1 MPKIIGKATRVVET
15 DSFFIDE
22 LAGNASTNEDT
33 LSIAR
38 VVVSKPTSEPWLT
51 LHYDEW
57 ICVLKGKIEMHFG
70 NGEIVEVNENQT
82 CFVSKGERFRPVF
95 PEGDTEYIPVCLPA
109 FKPERCI
116 REEEGVSDVTNRL
129 KELHQNKEIT
139 KTKETTT
146 SIDSPPNVNKLYHMC
161 QKHLWE
167 EALNA
172 KTPYYPPTFKVD
184 GYYTHATAVP
194 SRLIETANHFYTST
208 QGDWICIEL
217 NYKALTNLG
226 IIVKFEEA
234 MSVGDTS
241 VSSSWE
247 TWVCP
252 HIYSGLPGH
261 LSGIVSKVYEMKRDD
276 DGNFLLIEGL

>member
-15 DSFFIDE
+15 PSFFIDE

-38 VVVSKPTSEPWLT
+38 VVVAEPTSEPWLT

-70 NGEIVEVNENQT
+70 NEEILTVKENET

-95 PEGDTEYIPVCLPA
+95 PEGGTEYIPVCLPA
-109 FKPERCI
+109 FKPERCV
-116 REEEGVSDVTNRL
+116 REEEGVSDVTKRL
-129 KELHQNKEIT
+129 KELHKEAVSKEIS
-139 KTKETTT
+139 T
-146 SIDSPPNVNKLYHMC
+146 SIDSPPKVDKLYHMC
-161 QKHLWE
+161 QKSLWE
-167 EALNA
+167 QALQS
-172 KTPYYPPTFKVD
+172 KTPYYPPTFKED

-208 QGDWICIEL
+208 QGDWICVEL
-217 NYKALTNLG
+217 NYHALTNLG

-234 MSVGDTS
+234 MSVGDTN
-241 VSSSWE
+241 VSSGWE
-247 TWVCP
+247 NWVCP
-252 HIYSGLPGH
+252 HIYAGLPGH
-261 LSGIVSKVYEMKRDD
+261 VPGIVERVLEMKRDG
-276 DGNFLLIEGL
+276 DGNFLSIEGL